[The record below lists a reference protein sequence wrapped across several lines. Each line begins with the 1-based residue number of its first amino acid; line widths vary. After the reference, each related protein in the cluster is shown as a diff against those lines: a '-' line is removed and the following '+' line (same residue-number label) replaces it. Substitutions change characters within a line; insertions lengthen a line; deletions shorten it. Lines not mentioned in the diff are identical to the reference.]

1 MRKIPI
7 PKFIA
12 EMTADLEALQMT
24 RDEFFRSLLR
34 FDRDCMTPL
43 VHEAGHAIAAWALG
57 FPILELNV
65 REFNSDGEGGYQKFL
80 SYAFDA
86 EEILSRPVETQTD
99 MAIVTLSGIA
109 AQARAFPKRFSDPA
123 NAEAWEGDLER
134 VGDYIRCLQEPDD
147 DFGDVFL
154 PLYGTAKE
162 IVDKEWDRLEML
174 VIGAMQYGPVLS
186 GRQVVELIEGA
197 VPRRKRRPFKRP
209 VADRCKMIYSQAAGD
224 SA

>member
-86 EEILSRPVETQTD
+86 EEILSRPLETQTH
-99 MAIVTLSGIA
+99 MAVITLSGIA
-109 AQARAFPKRFSDPA
+109 AEARAFPKAFYNPA
-123 NAEAWEGDLER
+123 NEEAWEGDLSR
-134 VGDYIRCLQEPDD
+134 VVDYIRCIQEPDD
-147 DFGDVFL
+147 DFAEVL
-154 PLYGTAKE
+154 LSLYGDAKE
-162 IVDKEWDRLEML
+162 ILDGHWPRLEWL
-174 VIGAMQYGPVLS
+174 VIGAMQYGPVLT

-197 VPRRKRRPFKRP
+197 EPRRKMRRFKRP
-209 VADRCKMIYSQAAGD
+209 VFAG
-224 SA
+224 SWRFRVMS